1 MFTKLVINRL
11 ITSIPSTTYCRHV
24 FKHRQLLAARVSSS
38 RLLASSSPADTPVPA
53 VDKRS
58 VITSKS
64 VTYGQTSSHLR
75 DLDLNDKEL
84 IELFGEQKID
94 ALAEPNTEILD
105 QISPTIPLSFNLA
118 AFANKSETIQML
130 IKLGVDLAYIEKRFT
145 ETAEWLL
152 KLDFETDVKP
162 YIQIFGRQWCQ
173 TH

>member
-1 MFTKLVINRL
+1 M
-11 ITSIPSTTYCRHV
+11 
-24 FKHRQLLAARVSSS
+24 
-38 RLLASSSPADTPVPA
+38 PA

-162 YIQIFGRQWCQ
+162 YIRFLVDNGVKPTDLGYFITKNPWIFGQNF
-173 TH
+173 